1 MASLWCRWASFLKNE
16 KCVVAIS
23 FCPFIWYITRY
34 DFLKFFPR
42 STMTLSANNKDQG
55 QMLSQPTV
63 LNVPKGLVCYMKFE
77 GCPLKK
83 MWVIDF
89 HIWRDFDFDL
99 ICTKIKSPWAV
110 VGVFHPTKYEK
121 YILKTVDANR
131 QKEKLKKFFW
141 GYFHW
146 LMMIYLWILIN
157 HQAVAKLEKNMKQE
171 LYTEAVCLQSKSS
184 VFYFTLFTL
193 SLLLSK

>member
-1 MASLWCRWASFLKNE
+1 MFYVIFTTYWRQPVIITIWYYQPVMASLWCRWASFLKNE

-83 MWVIDF
+83 NVGNWFSHLAWLWLWPDLHKNLITLSCCWCLSS
-89 HIWRDFDFDL
+89 HEIW
-99 ICTKIKSPWAV
+99 K
-110 VGVFHPTKYEK
+110 
-121 YILKTVDANR
+121 
-131 QKEKLKKFFW
+131 
-141 GYFHW
+141 
-146 LMMIYLWILIN
+146 IYL
-157 HQAVAKLEKNMKQE
+157 KN
-171 LYTEAVCLQSKSS
+171 CGC
-184 VFYFTLFTL
+184 
-193 SLLLSK
+193 